1 MADIFLSYSRGDRAR
16 VARLVTLLESQGYS
30 VWWDSRIGGGE
41 QWDTVIERQ
50 IDSASCVVVAWS
62 KESVQSRWVR
72 IEANVGQE
80 RGALI
85 PVLLDRVDPPLS
97 FRLTQAVDLVDW
109 TGQPESPPAVALIES
124 IGRMTSRPASARRPD
139 RRRWLAFARRNARRW
154 LVGTAALA
162 AVIGVVSYLLPA
174 QAGLARYFAYS
185 LGSDELVLLPGTAE
199 RLKADAANLR
209 RFVRASL
216 LTWMERD
223 RRDDIWSFSQMS
235 VALAADSDFPKERMS
250 ALIMSALNQ
259 DCQCWTMYD
268 NSPHLGVT
276 AWAIRALAE
285 HGQPIPEK
293 VLSGLLDVQSP
304 TGWWPLYYDV
314 APLPQNA
321 SVYATN
327 IAIWA
332 LSAALRLPTLSPA
345 VRERA
350 TLARNR
356 AIVWLL
362 TMRDPVSGLWIEYPR
377 YQSAR
382 PRVALS
388 AAVGAVLGEIENV
401 QEQGELT
408 NQLLSNFSK
417 LPMDPAYFESTSY
430 DLELRNGRA
439 RPDNTKNAF
448 YPWAIMM
455 IVNNSKRLTRVS
467 RARAD
472 YWIELAGDSN
482 LSDQILLQ
490 QAWLASETLIAL
502 NRLQSLVPAK

>member
-162 AVIGVVSYLLPA
+162 AVIGVVSYLFPA

-216 LTWMERD
+216 L
-223 RRDDIWSFSQMS
+223 
-235 VALAADSDFPKERMS
+235 
-250 ALIMSALNQ
+250 
-259 DCQCWTMYD
+259 
-268 NSPHLGVT
+268 
-276 AWAIRALAE
+276 
-285 HGQPIPEK
+285 
-293 VLSGLLDVQSP
+293 
-304 TGWWPLYYDV
+304 
-314 APLPQNA
+314 
-321 SVYATN
+321 
-327 IAIWA
+327 
-332 LSAALRLPTLSPA
+332 
-345 VRERA
+345 
-350 TLARNR
+350 
-356 AIVWLL
+356 
-362 TMRDPVSGLWIEYPR
+362 
-377 YQSAR
+377 
-382 PRVALS
+382 
-388 AAVGAVLGEIENV
+388 
-401 QEQGELT
+401 
-408 NQLLSNFSK
+408 
-417 LPMDPAYFESTSY
+417 
-430 DLELRNGRA
+430 
-439 RPDNTKNAF
+439 
-448 YPWAIMM
+448 
-455 IVNNSKRLTRVS
+455 NNSKRLTRVS